1 MSFTIRIG
9 FHKRKWLPQKVQ
21 YPLKGMVFTKSNRVY
36 QNEWLR
42 LKEMTSTKKEQL
54 PLKGI
59 LYIKRNSF
67 H

>member
-21 YPLKGMVFTKSNRVY
+21 HPLKGMVFTKSNRVY

-67 H
+67 Q